1 MPPVWRCFCHGIF
14 PSITVS
20 GSPLIPAYSTSLTR
34 KLVESHAFLWWV
46 AITNNRAFD
55 GCSLLAMGGLMLS
68 FWLKENASGRRA
80 HCDNRIGHAANS
92 GGA

>member
-1 MPPVWRCFCHGIF
+1 MPPVWRCFVMVSSVNHGFWFTIDSGIF
-14 PSITVS
+14 HFFNQ
-20 GSPLIPAYSTSLTR
+20 

-68 FWLKENASGRRA
+68 FWLKKTRRA
-80 HCDNRIGHAANS
+80 
-92 GGA
+92 GGAL

>member
-1 MPPVWRCFCHGIF
+1 MVSSVNHGFWFTIDSGIF
-14 PSITVS
+14 HFFNQ
-20 GSPLIPAYSTSLTR
+20 

-68 FWLKENASGRRA
+68 FWLKKRIGPAA
-80 HCDNRIGHAANS
+80 HRDNRIGHAANS